1 MDEFVRKVKSY
12 ISENALT
19 DKGDK
24 IVIGVS
30 GGADS
35 VALLLTF
42 FDLSKE
48 LDLKLYAVHIN
59 HGLRSEAKAEAE
71 YVRTLSK
78 KLGIPFFLYEE
89 DVESIAKELSIGTEE
104 AGRKIRYERFYEV
117 LKKTGASKIAVA
129 HNKNDLCETM
139 LFNLFRGTGI
149 KGLSSIPPKRGEIIR
164 PLLCVE
170 RSEIEEFLNERKVS
184 FCIDASNL
192 TNDYSRNRIRNIII
206 PAIKENA
213 ANEAVSH
220 MAECAKQLRELYAY
234 VDDLADR
241 KFTECL
247 RSQSETAVS
256 LDKSLLTGCD
266 AYVQKLLVKKMIDA
280 LVPSNKDIT
289 HTHLEEVCA
298 LIKKPGSKR
307 ANLPYGITAISDYEP
322 LTLANDLPKEAKLPD
337 VKFEI
342 FDNFEG
348 FDYGDKKYT
357 KCFDYDKIGN
367 VPFVRFRESNDFIVI
382 NKEGNKKRLK
392 DFMINEKIP
401 AALRDTTPLLVK
413 GNDVLWVIGYRMSE
427 AYKVSKD
434 TKKILRA
441 TLFKED

>member
-1 MDEFVRKVKSY
+1 MYEFVRKVKRY
-12 ISENALT
+12 ISENALI

-35 VALLLTF
+35 VALLLSLS
-42 FDLSKE
+42 DLSAE
-48 LDLKLYAVHIN
+48 LDLKLYVVHIN
-59 HGLRSEAKAEAE
+59 HGLRNEAYGEAE

-78 KLGIPFFLYEE
+78 ELEVPFFLYEE
-89 DVESIAKELSIGTEE
+89 DVWSIAKKLSIGTEE
-104 AGRKIRYERFYEV
+104 AGRKVRYERFYEV
-117 LKKTGASKIAVA
+117 LKKTGATKISVA

-149 KGLSSIPPKRGEIIR
+149 KGLSSIPPKRGEVIR

-170 RSEIEEFLNERKVS
+170 RSEIEEFLSRRQVS
-184 FCIDASNL
+184 FCTDASNL

-206 PAIKENA
+206 PAIRENA
-213 ANEAVSH
+213 TNEAVSH
-220 MAECAKQLRELYAY
+220 MAETAKQLRELYTY
-234 VDDLADR
+234 IDGESDR
-241 KFTECL
+241 KFKECL
-247 RSQSETAVS
+247 LYKSENKVS
-256 LDKSLLTGCD
+256 LDKTLLTGCD
-266 AYVQKLLVKKMIDA
+266 SYMQKLLIKKMIDA

-289 HTHLEEVCA
+289 HTHLEEVCII
-298 LIKKPGSKR
+298 LQKPGSKR
-307 ANLPYGITAISDYEP
+307 ANLPYGITAVSDYET
-322 LTLANDLPKEAKLPD
+322 LTLEKGSEKEEKLPNIE
-337 VKFEI
+337 FEI

-357 KCFDYDKIGN
+357 KYFDYDKIGN
-367 VPFVRFRESNDFIVI
+367 VPSVRFRESNDFIVI

-401 AALRDTTPLLVK
+401 AASRDTTPLLVK
-413 GNDVLWVIGYRMSE
+413 GNDVLWVVGYRMSE

>member
-12 ISENALT
+12 ISENALA

-35 VALLLTF
+35 VALLYSL
-42 FDLSKE
+42 FDLCKD
-48 LDLKLYAVHIN
+48 LDLKLYTVHIN

-71 YVRTLSK
+71 YVRTLSEE
-78 KLGIPFFLYEE
+78 LGIPFFLYEE

-149 KGLSSIPPKRGEIIR
+149 KGLSSIPPKRGEVIR

-192 TNDYSRNRIRNIII
+192 TNDYSRNRIRNVII

-234 VDDLADR
+234 FDDLADR
-241 KFTECL
+241 KFAECL
-247 RSQSETAVS
+247 RSKSETAVS
-256 LDKSLLTGCD
+256 LDKNLLTGCD
-266 AYVQKLLVKKMIDA
+266 SYMQKLLVKKMIDV

-289 HTHLEEVCA
+289 HTHLEEVCS
-298 LIKKPGSKR
+298 LLKKPGSKR
-307 ANLPYGITAISDYEP
+307 ANLPYGIMAISNYET
-322 LTLANDLPKEAKLPD
+322 LTLTKELPKEAEIPD
-337 VKFEI
+337 VRFEI

-367 VPFVRFRESNDFIVI
+367 VPFVRFRESKDFIVI

-427 AYKVSKD
+427 SYKVSKD

>member
-1 MDEFVRKVKSY
+1 MDEFVKKVKSY

-24 IVIGVS
+24 VVIGVS

-35 VALLLTF
+35 VALLYSL

-48 LDLKLYAVHIN
+48 LDLKLYVVHIN

-71 YVRTLSK
+71 YVRTLSEG
-78 KLGIPFFLYEE
+78 LGVPFFLYEE
-89 DVESIAKELSIGTEE
+89 DVESVGKKLSIGTEE

-149 KGLSSIPPKRGEIIR
+149 KGLASIPPKRGEIIR
-164 PLLCVE
+164 PLLCTE
-170 RSEIEEFLNERKVS
+170 RSEIEEFLNRQQVS

-192 TNDYSRNRIRNIII
+192 TNDYSRNRIRNVII
-206 PAIKENA
+206 PAIKEYA

-220 MAECAKQLRELYAY
+220 MAECAKQLRELYTY
-234 VDDLADR
+234 VDDLAGT
-241 KFTECL
+241 KFEECL
-247 RSQSETAVS
+247 RLKSENTVS
-256 LDKSLLTGCD
+256 LDKKRLTMCD

-289 HTHLEEVCA
+289 HTHLEEVCV
-298 LIKKPGSKR
+298 LLKKPGSKR
-307 ANLPYGITAISDYEP
+307 ANLPYGITAVSDYET
-322 LTLANDLPKEAKLPD
+322 LTLTKELPKDAKLPEI
-337 VKFEI
+337 KFEI
-342 FDNFEG
+342 IDNFEG

-357 KCFDYDKIGN
+357 KCFDYDKIRDI
-367 VPFVRFRESNDFIVI
+367 PFVRFRESKDFIVI
-382 NKEGNKKRLK
+382 NKDGNKKRLK

-413 GNDVLWVIGYRMSE
+413 GNDVLWVMGYRMSE
-427 AYKVSKD
+427 AYKVTKD